1 MGLKRHEWFVP
12 HSKNQREFPP
22 GFYIIGDALIARTGK
37 EAMYEGARIGRQISS
52 PLPSGGAA
60 QEGCADRGSARA
72 RTK

>member
-37 EAMYEGARIGRQISS
+37 EAMYEGARIGRQI
-52 PLPSGGAA
+52 
-60 QEGCADRGSARA
+60 
-72 RTK
+72 